1 MIHAIAKPKHASV
14 AAARDPP
21 AWTFLHLPV
30 PANPARF
37 SECSS
42 GTYREEDAM
51 RIKSLMG
58 TIEHRFLL
66 YLACAVFPT
75 SMLAQQTP
83 PARIVPATRPA
94 AVASPPAVTT
104 QRLPLR
110 RIVLYKSG
118 VRYFE
123 HDGQVRGNQDIEI
136 DLTGSQLN
144 DILKSLT
151 ALDLNGGRIAGARY
165 NSQDPSGHELAS
177 LPVSMEE
184 STNLSGLLEELR
196 GSRLEARN
204 SGGAF
209 RGRLLSVDEQT
220 RHEKE
225 GDVKVE
231 QISLLSD
238 DGEVR
243 SFPLG
248 TGTNLRFTDPELERV
263 LLRALGLMDSSHQ
276 EDIRHL
282 VLSTTGTGNRE
293 VRVSYTS
300 EVPVW
305 KTTYRIILPGPESP
319 AASKPMLQGWAVVD
333 NTVGEDWNDVE
344 LSLAAGAP
352 QSFVQELSQPY
363 YIARAVVPM
372 PRGAMLMPQTHAG
385 TLSSEE
391 SEKSALRSEG
401 RLYQVGSGGG
411 LGAGTGGGAFR
422 LPSPPPAPPPAQ
434 TQAVTVTGS
443 SPQVS
448 DDFLALAQSIN
459 AAQGNSLGDLFE
471 YKAKDRVT
479 IRKNQSAL
487 VPIVQTDVKVE
498 KVSLWNAGLGTPRPL
513 RALWL
518 TNISSLVLDGGSFN
532 VVDGGA
538 FGGEGL
544 LDSIQPGEKRLI
556 SYAADLGMQ
565 VVMRQDGG
573 AIGAT
578 RVTRVH
584 VGHGAI
590 LRTIESLQRTI
601 YTLRNEDASS
611 RAVILEHPV
620 RPDWKLSADLKPQ
633 EQSASAYRFRIEV
646 PSKETKTLTVE
657 ETRPIVTQVSLS
669 NLTQDQVET
678 FVTGRELTPEIEASF
693 REIVAR
699 KDAIAKLDAD
709 LKTKRAEVD
718 ALFQDQGRLRENMK
732 ALKGTPEEKALA
744 ERYTGELGDQETRLA
759 KVRGD
764 IVAVEAQK
772 VAAQQELSDRIEK
785 LTFDAEL

>member
-1 MIHAIAKPKHASV
+1 MQ
-14 AAARDPP
+14 
-21 AWTFLHLPV
+21 
-30 PANPARF
+30 
-37 SECSS
+37 
-42 GTYREEDAM
+42 
-51 RIKSLMG
+51 IKSVIS
-58 TIEHRFLL
+58 TIERRSMLL
-66 YLACAVFPT
+66 LACAVFPA
-75 SMLAQQTP
+75 SILAQQTP
-83 PARIVPATRPA
+83 PARIAPATRPA
-94 AVASPPAVTT
+94 AVASPPAATT
-104 QRLPLR
+104 QRLPFR

-118 VRYFE
+118 VGYFE

-136 DLTGSQLN
+136 DLTSSQLN

-177 LPVSMEE
+177 LPVPMEE
-184 STNLSGLLEELR
+184 STNLSALLEELR

-204 SGGAF
+204 STGAF

-231 QISLLSD
+231 EISLLSD
-238 DGEVR
+238 DGNVR

-248 TGTNLRFTDPELERV
+248 PGTNLRFTDPELERV
-263 LLRALGLMDSSHQ
+263 LLRALGLLDSSHQ

-319 AASKPMLQGWAVVD
+319 ATSQPLLQGWAVVD
-333 NTVGEDWNDVE
+333 NTVGEDWTDVE

-352 QSFVQELSQPY
+352 QSFIQELSQPY

-372 PRGAMLMPQTHAG
+372 PRGALLSPQTHAG
-385 TLSSEE
+385 TLSSEGLLT
-391 SEKSALRSEG
+391 SPLQIEG
-401 RLYQVGSGGG
+401 GLGPAAGSGGG
-411 LGAGTGGGAFR
+411 IGGGTGGGAFR
-422 LPSPPPAPPPAQ
+422 AVGPPPALPRGQ
-434 TQAVTVTGS
+434 TQTLTVTGS
-443 SPQVS
+443 SPQVTN
-448 DDFLALAQSIN
+448 DFLAVAQSIN

-479 IRKNQSAL
+479 IHKNESAL

-498 KVSLWNAGLGTPRPL
+498 KVSLWNAGLGTARPL

-518 TNISSLVLDGGSFN
+518 TNTSSLVLDGGSFN

-544 LDSIQPGEKRLI
+544 LETIQPGEKRLI

-565 VVMRQDGG
+565 VVMLHDGG
-573 AIGAT
+573 IVGAT

-584 VGHGAI
+584 VGHGSI
-590 LRTIESLQRTI
+590 LRTIESRQRTI
-601 YTLRNEDASS
+601 YTLRNEDTSS

-620 RPDWKLSADLKPQ
+620 RPDWKLSTDLKPQ

-646 PSKETKTLTVE
+646 PSKETKTLTIE

-709 LKTKRAEVD
+709 LKGKRAEVD

-764 IVAVEAQK
+764 IATLEAPK
-772 VAAQQELSDRIEK
+772 ETAQQELNDRIEK